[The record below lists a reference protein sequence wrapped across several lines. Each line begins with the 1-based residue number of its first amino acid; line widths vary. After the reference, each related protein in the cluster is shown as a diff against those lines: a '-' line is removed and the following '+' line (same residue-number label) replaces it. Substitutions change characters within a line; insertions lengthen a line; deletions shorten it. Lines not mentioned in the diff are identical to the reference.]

1 MSEGSNQDYQEED
14 ITALRE
20 EYDNAKEN
28 LNQQSQTFQLF
39 AEESQRMMRITLV
52 FAGLLLTAITAFEID
67 IIGQII
73 GRVAKRSRL
82 CRWYSQ
88 LRGHS

>member
-28 LNQQSQTFQLF
+28 RTCLPPERFRHS
-39 AEESQRMMRITLV
+39 LV
-52 FAGLLLTAITAFEID
+52 
-67 IIGQII
+67 
-73 GRVAKRSRL
+73 S
-82 CRWYSQ
+82 CS
-88 LRGHS
+88 